1 MILSNKTKFKFDS
14 NYITPGS
21 EFLGKCSSA
30 LKAYIK
36 SRINKDPLWKNLN
49 VIFSDASVPGEGE
62 HKILDFIRTQRNS
75 NKYDSNT
82 SHCIYGADADLIML
96 SLIMH
101 EPNFF
106 IIRESLNENYYLV
119 CEQCGK
125 HGHTS
130 KECKSS
136 KIKFNKAE
144 ATGEQISQY
153 NKERINE
160 IEFSLI
166 KIGVL
171 RDYLENEFKDLIK
184 NYEFE
189 RIIDDFVF
197 LCFLV
202 GNDFLPNLPS
212 LKIREG
218 GIDALTL
225 IYKNILPK
233 MDEYLTNGKG
243 QLNLQQCE
251 ILFKDLSQIEGEFF
265 KKGIEKKIQEDKKKK
280 SLSKFQKN
288 NILSIFRNIKNYKDY
303 NKNKRG
309 KILFDQNK
317 FNELLKEAISEENNK
332 KIDEYKDDIK
342 LGTKGWKDRYYMEKF
357 HLSFKNDKIE
367 KEIKELK
374 EKIKKY
380 YIEGLRWVF
389 EYYYNG
395 CISWSWFYPFHYA
408 PFASDLTNIKDI
420 KLNFEL
426 SQPFLPFEQ
435 LLSVLPPYSAG
446 ALPPCFQKLMKDPL
460 SPIADFYPRN
470 IKLDINNQP
479 YAWMGVNLLPFI
491 DAERIHK
498 IVEVVMNKNKDKLNK
513 NSLKLNGRGDNILIS
528 DNSKNIHTLEG
539 ELIALKNIIEKD
551 YDMKGINIDKL
562 KEDKSNNFIF
572 KQNNTIRHHNSQLL
586 KGVKQEKNLIFENNY
601 DYYKKNKFKGR
612 EAIEIISSILG
623 YKDESIE
630 RYIMKEAFDNNGN
643 IKGDWNME
651 PKKLDSWKKK
661 RNNER
666 FRSRASLNYKN
677 RDTNISTTYKNR
689 NRRSN
694 EDKSTS
700 YKYKNRSRS
709 RYNDSDSRN
718 YSKNNLSNRNT
729 RQKQN
734 RFNKNDNKSNRNNNS
749 RNRFHKI
756 NYYDYEDKKES
767 RYNKRN
773 EYIYNLE
780 NERTKRKYNK

>member
-1 MILSNKTKFKFDS
+1 MS
-14 NYITPGS
+14 ITQWNGIAS
-21 EFLGKCSSA
+21 ECA
-30 LKAYIK
+30 
-36 SRINKDPLWKNLN
+36 
-49 VIFSDASVPGEGE
+49 
-62 HKILDFIRTQRNS
+62 
-75 NKYDSNT
+75 
-82 SHCIYGADADLIML
+82 
-96 SLIMH
+96 
-101 EPNFF
+101 
-106 IIRESLNENYYLV
+106 
-119 CEQCGK
+119 
-125 HGHTS
+125 
-130 KECKSS
+130 
-136 KIKFNKAE
+136 
-144 ATGEQISQY
+144 
-153 NKERINE
+153 
-160 IEFSLI
+160 
-166 KIGVL
+166 
-171 RDYLENEFKDLIK
+171 
-184 NYEFE
+184 
-189 RIIDDFVF
+189 
-197 LCFLV
+197 
-202 GNDFLPNLPS
+202 
-212 LKIREG
+212 
-218 GIDALTL
+218 
-225 IYKNILPK
+225 
-233 MDEYLTNGKG
+233 
-243 QLNLQQCE
+243 
-251 ILFKDLSQIEGEFF
+251 
-265 KKGIEKKIQEDKKKK
+265 
-280 SLSKFQKN
+280 
-288 NILSIFRNIKNYKDY
+288 
-303 NKNKRG
+303 
-309 KILFDQNK
+309 
-317 FNELLKEAISEENNK
+317 
-332 KIDEYKDDIK
+332 
-342 LGTKGWKDRYYMEKF
+342 
-357 HLSFKNDKIE
+357 
-367 KEIKELK
+367 
-374 EKIKKY
+374 
-380 YIEGLRWVF
+380 
-389 EYYYNG
+389 
-395 CISWSWFYPFHYA
+395 
-408 PFASDLTNIKDI
+408 
-420 KLNFEL
+420 
-426 SQPFLPFEQ
+426 
-435 LLSVLPPYSAG
+435 
-446 ALPPCFQKLMKDPL
+446 
-460 SPIADFYPRN
+460 
-470 IKLDINNQP
+470 
-479 YAWMGVNLLPFI
+479 
-491 DAERIHK
+491 
-498 IVEVVMNKNKDKLNK
+498 
-513 NSLKLNGRGDNILIS
+513 

-651 PKKLDSWKKK
+651 QKKLDSWKKK